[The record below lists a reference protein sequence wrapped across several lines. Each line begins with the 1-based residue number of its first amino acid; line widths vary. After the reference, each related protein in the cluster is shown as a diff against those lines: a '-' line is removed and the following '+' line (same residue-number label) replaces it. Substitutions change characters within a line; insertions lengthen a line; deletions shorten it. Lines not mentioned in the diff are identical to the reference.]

1 LIEWRYLVPVIVRAK
16 DATPG
21 SRFPGV
27 TGRPLINGDTPS
39 AAVTMSEL
47 TLDPG
52 AFLPPHTHNAEEA
65 FYIFEGSG
73 LAIVGTEE
81 FPVEAGTAIL
91 ASTGVPHGFKNNTQK
106 PFKLTCFYPVI
117 FPKSAFPEQK

>member
-1 LIEWRYLVPVIVRAK
+1 MIVRAK
-16 DATPG
+16 DAQPG

-52 AFLPPHTHNAEEA
+52 ALLPAHTHNAEEA
-65 FYIFEGSG
+65 FWVFEGSG
-73 LAIVGTEE
+73 MAIVGSEE
-81 FPVEAGTAIL
+81 HPIEAGTAIL
-91 ASTGVPHGFKNNTQK
+91 ASTGVPHGFRNNTDK
-106 PFKLTCFYPVI
+106 PLKITCFYPVI
-117 FPKSAFPEQK
+117 FPKSTFPEEKK